1 MNNFT
6 LALIAHDSKKE
17 DILHLVKRYQ
27 DKLNKIDLVATRG
40 TGLLIQG
47 RVGLPV
53 TSMNSG
59 PYGGYQQIG
68 ALVAQREVQAV
79 IFLRDTLTAQAHEP
93 DVSALLRVCDVHNV
107 PLATNLATAKAVLDS
122 ISKQRYTEA
131 ELALVY
137 TDRGGD

>member
-6 LALIAHDSKKE
+6 LALIAHDSEKE
-17 DILHLVKRYQ
+17 DMLHLVKRYQ

-53 TSMNSG
+53 TLMNG
-59 PYGGYQQIG
+59 GLYGGYQQIG

-93 DVSALLRVCDVHNV
+93 DISALLRACDVHDV
-107 PLATNLATAKAVLDS
+107 PLATNLATAEAVLS
-122 ISKQRYTEA
+122 YVAQQRSRAEA
-131 ELALVY
+131 ELALA
-137 TDRGGD
+137 